1 MQKDIYEMLREQ
13 LDKYSVGFP
22 KTESGVEM
30 KILHRLFTEEE
41 ANMYLNLTML
51 LEAPEAIAQ
60 RMGREAKDILP
71 ILECM
76 FEKGLVFRLKRGDS
90 VKYAAVPFVIG
101 FYEFQLNRM
110 DRELAQLFEQYFEE
124 TFSEHAS
131 RQTVPMRTIPVRKA
145 ISVSWPVAP
154 YEDAREIIKQKD
166 RIAVAN
172 CICRT
177 QKALINDGCD
187 KPLEV
192 CFSFGSHA
200 EYYVERGMG
209 RWISQDSVSPRARQ
223 GP

>member
-177 QKALINDGCD
+177 QK
-187 KPLEV
+187 
-192 CFSFGSHA
+192 
-200 EYYVERGMG
+200 
-209 RWISQDSVSPRARQ
+209 
-223 GP
+223 